1 MALLVRF
8 RDRPEGPEETRV
20 FPTAPVRVGRNA
32 LNDLALDYGFVSQW
46 HGVIKFDRSEVVYV
60 DLGSTNGT
68 NLDGNRVPQRTPVR
82 VPSPQSTLSI
92 GALEIRLEWSDG
104 MEVGTGAKPK
114 IKTQFA
120 TSLPQAA
127 LGRAPGTSTVAGGAP
142 PASLASP
149 AMPAAS
155 PSGHPQP
162 SLAPAVPAP
171 PFADPTE
178 QSPTLDA
185 PLMAVQEAKTVYDA
199 YRRSWTQCLTALRQK
214 IESSP
219 PAMREMT
226 AFFMVSEFPQLT
238 REPEFGQMLNE
249 MGVDRMMA
257 GCFDIE
263 EWLQRLT
270 HDPQISS
277 PQRTSPAIAMEHV
290 GAILEVFAGS
300 FLELRKGYDQ
310 FGKEMGLQLSY
321 DDSALDRAQALDEV
335 IAHLMEPDADRSER
349 LNDLRRAFAG
359 FALHQVALLGASVEG
374 ARELLEGFSPNTISG
389 ARGNASPSTSG
400 AITVRGQEVLSLLMR
415 VWPIAPIVAWSRYKR
430 TYESTTEEDRF
441 TRKLFGRKF
450 IRAYLALMGSQ
461 DTK

>member
-8 RDRPEGPEETRV
+8 RESPEGLEETHL
-20 FPTAPVRVGRNA
+20 FPTAPVRLGRNA

-46 HGVIKFDRSEVVYV
+46 HGVVKFDRSEIIYV

-68 NLDGNRVPQRTPVR
+68 NLDGKRVPQRTPVR
-82 VPSPQSTLSI
+82 VQGPQSKLSI
-92 GALEIRLEWSDG
+92 GPLEIRLQWTDG
-104 MEVGTGAKPK
+104 AEAGMAVRPK
-114 IKTQFA
+114 IKTQFV
-120 TSLPQAA
+120 TSLPQVG
-127 LGRAPGTSTVAGGAP
+127 LGGAPGTSPFAGGIP
-142 PASLASP
+142 PASLHSP
-149 AMPAAS
+149 AMPAPS
-155 PSGHPQP
+155 PSGRPQ
-162 SLAPAVPAP
+162 APPAPVVPATP
-171 PFADPTE
+171 PSDPTE
-178 QSPTLDA
+178 QSATLDE
-185 PLMAVQEAKTVYDA
+185 PLMAVQAAKTIYDT
-199 YRRSWTQCLTALRQK
+199 YRQSWTQCLGVLRQK

-238 REPEFGQMLNE
+238 REPEFGKMLSE

-270 HDPQISS
+270 HNPQISS
-277 PQRTSPAIAMEHV
+277 PQRTSPAIAMEHI

-300 FLELRKGYDQ
+300 FLELRRGYDQ
-310 FGKEMGLQLSY
+310 FGKEMGLHLSY

-374 ARELLEGFSPNTISG
+374 ARELLEGFSPSSIAAAGANTS
-389 ARGNASPSTSG
+389 SSTSS
-400 AITVRGQEVLSLLMR
+400 AIAVRGQEMLSLLMR
-415 VWPIAPIVAWSRYKR
+415 VWPIAPIMAWSRYKR

>member
-8 RDRPEGPEETRV
+8 RDSPEGPEETRL
-20 FPTAPVRVGRNA
+20 FPTPPVRVGRNP
-32 LNDLALDYGFVSQW
+32 LNDLALDYGFISQW
-46 HGVIKFDRSEVVYV
+46 HGIIKFDRTEIVYV

-68 NLDGNRVPQRTPVR
+68 NLDGTRIQQRTPVR
-82 VPSPQSTLSI
+82 VQGPQSTLSI
-92 GALEIRLEWSDG
+92 GALELRLEWTDG
-104 MEVGTGAKPK
+104 LEAGMVPKPK

-120 TSLPQAA
+120 TNLPAGA
-127 LGRAPGTSTVAGGAP
+127 MSGTRGTSGFEKPAP
-142 PASLASP
+142 PAALASP
-149 AMPAAS
+149 AVPVRT
-155 PSGHPQP
+155 PLGQPQ
-162 SLAPAVPAP
+162 APPAP
-171 PFADPTE
+171 PAPAALIADETE

-185 PLMAVQEAKTVYDA
+185 PLLAVQEAQAVYDA
-199 YRRSWTQCLTALRQK
+199 YRQSWTRCLAALRQK

-226 AFFMVSEFPQLT
+226 AFFMASEFPQLT
-238 REPEFGQMLNE
+238 REPEFGRMLTD

-277 PQRTSPAIAMEHV
+277 SQMTSPAIAMENV
-290 GAILEVFAGS
+290 GAVLEVFAGS

-310 FGKEMGLQLSY
+310 FGKEMGLRLSY
-321 DDSALDRAQALDEV
+321 DDSALDRAQALEDV
-335 IAHLMEPDADRSER
+335 IGHLLESDADHGER
-349 LNDLRRAFAG
+349 LNDLKRAFAG

-374 ARELLEGFSPNTISG
+374 ARELLEDFSPSSISRAG
-389 ARGNASPSTSG
+389 GTAAPSSSS
-400 AITVRGQEVLSLLMR
+400 AIVVRGQEALSYLMR